1 MTRGSV
7 ASGGALSRPVSD
19 PRAEGLR
26 APDPESGGW
35 LVLLR
40 SEGSRRHRA
49 IARLHGLLLGAAGFE
64 VARRR
69 ARTPHLGA
77 EESGEIAL
85 QAAADA
91 LVAVLS
97 RLDDY
102 RGESR
107 FTTWASK
114 FALFEAAVA
123 VRRRAWQERGLPG
136 IEEVWSSIGVSRPPE
151 NEGAAPRELLSALQE
166 AIRRVLSDHQ
176 REVFMALALGGVPI
190 DVLAERRGTTRGA
203 LYTSLHEARRALRT
217 ELRRQGLDPAA
228 GCVED

>member
-1 MTRGSV
+1 MRRGSV
-7 ASGGALSRPVSD
+7 ASRGARSRPV
-19 PRAEGLR
+19 PERRAEGPR
-26 APDPESGGW
+26 APDSESGSW

-40 SEGSRRHRA
+40 SEGSRRRRA

-136 IEEVWSSIGVSRPPE
+136 IEEVWSIGVSRPPV
-151 NEGAAPRELLSALQE
+151 NEGAAARELLSALQE
-166 AIRRVLSDHQ
+166 AIRRVLSDQQ
-176 REVFMALALGGVPI
+176 REVYMALALHGVPI

-217 ELRRQGLDPAA
+217 ELRRQGLDPPA